1 MQFYDVIKNRTSIK
15 EFKNT
20 AIDKDKI
27 DRMINAAM
35 MSPSWKNSSCYK
47 FIIVEDKDKK
57 DIIANAVRNETDE
70 AGKAIKEAPIA
81 AVVVADPDNS
91 GEVDGKQY
99 YLVDGAIAMEHF
111 ILAATEE
118 GYGTCWIAALDE
130 DMVRRALSIPEK
142 YRIVGI
148 TPVGEIKQEKG
159 HYAAKSAGEYVFRD
173 SWNEA
178 YIGNSK
184 VLH

>member
-20 AIDKDKI
+20 IIDRDKV

-35 MSPSWKNSSCYK
+35 MSPSWKNASDYK
-47 FIIVEDKDKK
+47 FIIVEDNAKK
-57 DIIANAVRNETDE
+57 DIIASAVNNQTDE
-70 AGKAIKEAPIA
+70 AGKSIKEAPMVV
-81 AVVVADPDNS
+81 VVVADPDKS

-130 DMVRRALSIPEK
+130 DVVKRALSIPEK
-142 YRIVGI
+142 YKVVGI

-159 HYAAKSAGEYVFRD
+159 HYAAKSAGEYVFHD

-178 YIGNSK
+178 YVGNSK